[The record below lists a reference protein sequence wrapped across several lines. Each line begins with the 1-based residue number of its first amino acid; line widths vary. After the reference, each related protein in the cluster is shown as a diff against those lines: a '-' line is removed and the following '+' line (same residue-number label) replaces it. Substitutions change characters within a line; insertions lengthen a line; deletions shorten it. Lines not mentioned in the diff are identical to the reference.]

1 MDYTSYGAVL
11 ILLHTWSNVP
21 LILFSLLPSG
31 KKHLVFP
38 FVPNPSQVQSLGQ
51 KFLHKLKMS
60 HKVLDLFGIV
70 VKFRI

>member
-11 ILLHTWSNVP
+11 ILLLTWYNVS
-21 LILFSLLPSG
+21 LILFSLLPSV

-70 VKFRI
+70 VKLRI